1 MYTKNI
7 PLPQNIEFKAL
18 AKNKEEII
26 IEPCYPGYGVT
37 LGNSLRRV
45 LLSSLEGAAITAFK
59 IKSVNHEFSTIPYI
73 KEDVVEI
80 ILNLKK
86 LRLKLFS
93 EEPLKLE
100 LKIKGEKK
108 ATAADL
114 EPNSQ
119 VEIINKN
126 LVIATLTD
134 KKADFE
140 MEIWIN
146 NGRGYVTVEAR
157 EKEKLEIG
165 MIAIDSLY
173 SPVVNVG
180 FAIENVRVGQKT
192 DYEKI
197 ILTLETDGA
206 ITPQEAFKQAT
217 QILVE
222 QFQQLLNPQKDLA
235 EQATETITAEPLNTE
250 ISTPII
256 ETGKEIESETASPV
270 KKKRGRPKKI
280 L

>member
-7 PLPQNIEFKAL
+7 PLPQNIEYREIS
-18 AKNKEEII
+18 KNKGEII

-45 LLSSLEGAAITAFK
+45 LLSSLEGAAVTAFK
-59 IKSVNHEFSTIPYI
+59 IKSVNHEFSAIPFV
-73 KEDVVEI
+73 KEDVVQI

-100 LKIKGEKK
+100 LNVKGEKK
-108 ATAADL
+108 ITAADI
-114 EPNSQ
+114 ETNSQ
-119 VEIINKN
+119 VEIINKS

-134 KKADFE
+134 KKADFSLE
-140 MEIWIN
+140 LWVS
-146 NGRGYVTVEAR
+146 NGRGYVTVESK

-165 MIAIDSLY
+165 LIAIDSLF

-180 FAIENVRVGQKT
+180 FSIENVRVGQKT

-197 ILTLETDGA
+197 ILTLETDGSISPETA
-206 ITPQEAFKQAT
+206 YQQAA
-217 QILVE
+217 QILVD
-222 QFQQLLNPQKDLA
+222 QFQQLANPQKEKL
-235 EQATETITAEPLNTE
+235 TEEKIDESQVPLTQEIITPPTDNLKINEP
-250 ISTPII
+250 
-256 ETGKEIESETASPV
+256 PV
-270 KKKRGRPKKI
+270 KKKRGRPKKTI
-280 L
+280 